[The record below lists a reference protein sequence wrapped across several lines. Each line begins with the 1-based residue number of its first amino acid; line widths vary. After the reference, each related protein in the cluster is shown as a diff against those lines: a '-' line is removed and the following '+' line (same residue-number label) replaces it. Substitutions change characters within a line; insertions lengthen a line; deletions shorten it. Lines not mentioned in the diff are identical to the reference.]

1 MPTNPNNANIKL
13 FEKLV
18 KSIDRDRIEILIT
31 WLRED
36 TDFYIA
42 PASTRY
48 HGAEEGG
55 LLRHSLCVYKNLLA
69 LRPPSVDYSL
79 DTLKIVS
86 LFHDLCK
93 TNFYSVSTKNRK
105 NPETG
110 TWETVP
116 YYTVD
121 EQLPYGSHGGKSVYL
136 LMSHGLSLTP
146 EEVIAIN
153 NHMGAWDYTTY
164 HNPSNAFD
172 KYPLAVYLHVA
183 DIMATYID
191 KM

>member
-1 MPTNPNNANIKL
+1 MPLNPNINL
-13 FEKLV
+13 FLK
-18 KSIDRDRIEILIT
+18 IT
-31 WLRED
+31 DGITRYGITHFMDWLCKE
-36 TDFYIA
+36 TDFMTA
-42 PASTRY
+42 PASTRF

-55 LLRHSLCVYKNLLA
+55 LLKHSLCVYKNLLA

-79 DTLKIVS
+79 DTMKIVS
-86 LFHDLCK
+86 LFHDICK
-93 TNFYSVSTKNRK
+93 VNFYAVDTKNRK

-110 TWETVP
+110 IWETVP

-136 LMSHGLSLTP
+136 LMSHGLDLT
-146 EEVIAIN
+146 EQEAIAIN
-153 NHMGAWDYTTY
+153 NHMGGWDYTTY
-164 HNPSNAFD
+164 HNPSQAFE
-172 KYPLAVYLHVA
+172 KYPLAVYLHMA